1 SVHAGHKP
9 NLNWVD
15 RYREDDWNRCSRRFC
30 RQRRRRAAG
39 GDNHGDLPANE
50 IGSKGR
56 QSIVS
61 GFCPTIFDLNVL
73 ALNVSYLFQ
82 SLPKRA
88 QTVGVRVR
96 RGAAKETD
104 YRPLLHARVVSGH
117 AAAVPTITLMNSL
130 RLIASPRGSRQ
141 GIVSAQTSTLEG
153 GGHALRGRT
162 SLR

>member
-1 SVHAGHKP
+1 
-9 NLNWVD
+9 
-15 RYREDDWNRCSRRFC
+15 CRRS
-30 RQRRRRAAG
+30 AAG

-96 RGAAKETD
+96 RGAAKETN
-104 YRPLLHARVVSGH
+104 YRPRLLRTCSK
-117 AAAVPTITLMNSL
+117 
-130 RLIASPRGSRQ
+130 RPRG
-141 GIVSAQTSTLEG
+141 
-153 GGHALRGRT
+153 RGANNHFDELAPSHCLPPRRDRPFT
-162 SLR
+162 DLN